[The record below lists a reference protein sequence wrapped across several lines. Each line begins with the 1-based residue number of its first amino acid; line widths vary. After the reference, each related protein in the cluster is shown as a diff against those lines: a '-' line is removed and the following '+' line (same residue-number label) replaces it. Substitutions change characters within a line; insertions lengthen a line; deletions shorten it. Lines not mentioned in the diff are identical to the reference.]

1 MAENSGHE
9 QPMPLGVAQ
18 SDEGPKKKKKKE
30 GREQVPNEQIQLR
43 KCPVAWKEERGAGR
57 HFKAPVRGPSS
68 HHSGIWD
75 FSLCGVFSDVQE
87 RPSKA
92 ERGVINENPEVSLSI
107 YRYPSLP
114 AKPGGDSV
122 P

>member
-18 SDEGPKKKKKKE
+18 SDEGPKKKKKGRARAGPKRTNPAAEVPSGLE
-30 GREQVPNEQIQLR
+30 GR
-43 KCPVAWKEERGAGR
+43 AGAGR

-92 ERGVINENPEVSLSI
+92 EGGVINENPEVSLSI

>member
-1 MAENSGHE
+1 MR
-9 QPMPLGVAQ
+9 
-18 SDEGPKKKKKKE
+18 DKKKKKKE
-30 GREQVPNEQIQLR
+30 GREQVPNEQIQQLR
-43 KCPVAWKEERGAGR
+43 KCPVAWKEERGVGR

-92 ERGVINENPEVSLSI
+92 EGGVINENPEVSLSI